1 MVYNDYIKLTRE
13 YLKNLPYYEVAVAN
27 MTDDIKEIQISLQD
41 VSTKTTRYEHN
52 SGSSGTETVVEAET
66 EKREEQV
73 IDFKRQAH
81 ELRKLQIQLTRINR
95 CISNLPKEEKQ
106 AVNAYYI
113 NRLSYEDMA
122 EHLGWSERT
131 CKRRVKTAT
140 KAVTTMLFGHKAEEN
155 IMFVS

>member
-1 MVYNDYIKLTRE
+1 MIYNDYIKLTRD

-27 MTDDIKEIQISLQD
+27 MTDDIKEIQVSLQD
-41 VSTKTTRYEHN
+41 VSTKIASYEHN
-52 SGSSGTETVVEAET
+52 PGGSGTMTVVEAEM
-66 EKREEQV
+66 EKRSEQASA
-73 IDFKRQAH
+73 FKKQAH
-81 ELRKLQIQLTRINR
+81 ELRKLQIQLAKINR

-140 KAVTTMLFGHKAEEN
+140 KAVTTMLFGHKAEAN
-155 IMFVS
+155 ILFVS